1 MKRNLGM
8 LVSRVWKRFA
18 KRNSNGC
25 SCRSSTINSAFY
37 LGRIWTAIRRA
48 QYELERLDDECE
60 RRRRQIE
67 ERRHV
72 QVHAPALLNVAL
84 LLT

>member
-1 MKRNLGM
+1 MD
-8 LVSRVWKRFA
+8 
-18 KRNSNGC
+18 
-25 SCRSSTINSAFY
+25 I
-37 LGRIWTAIRRA
+37 AIRRA
-48 QYELERLDDECE
+48 QYELDRLDDECE

-84 LLT
+84 LLS

>member
-1 MKRNLGM
+1 LDG
-8 LVSRVWKRFA
+8 
-18 KRNSNGC
+18 
-25 SCRSSTINSAFY
+25 
-37 LGRIWTAIRRA
+37 
-48 QYELERLDDECE
+48 LDDECE

-72 QVHAPALLNVAL
+72 QMHAPGLLNVAL